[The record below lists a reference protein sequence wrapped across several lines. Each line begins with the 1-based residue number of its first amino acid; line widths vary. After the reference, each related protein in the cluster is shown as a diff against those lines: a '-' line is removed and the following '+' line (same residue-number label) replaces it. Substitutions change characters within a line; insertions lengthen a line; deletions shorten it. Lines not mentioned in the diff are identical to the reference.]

1 MQIIIHLG
9 IFMYDKIKTL
19 QRTVSTSIFKFTYY
33 LLPITYYPLPITYY
47 LLPIPLH
54 IIRVHKFIWC
64 NVNYFKFQQISKPPH
79 LCNNVYQ

>member
-33 LLPITYYPLPITYY
+33 LLPITYYPFPITHSLLPITYY
-47 LLPIPLH
+47 LLPITHSLTYH
-54 IIRVHKFIWC
+54 
-64 NVNYFKFQQISKPPH
+64 
-79 LCNNVYQ
+79 